1 MSSAGAQESGDA
13 RVPMPRPAPERPRP
27 GRIGR
32 REVPTSWDQQL
43 VWLWTGPDD
52 HVEVFRVPRHSDAA
66 PRPTTLFLHGW
77 GLSPR
82 SYADCIEALAARGA
96 EVIAPT
102 LPGFGESSALERR
115 TSIVDGVETR
125 IAEALGQLDITGP
138 FPVVAHSFG
147 SGVATH
153 LALKHPELVSC
164 LTLVAPV
171 GGAGSA
177 VTSWTEL
184 VTGVRRELRR
194 GSAARVVDVVPNLLR
209 NPLAVAKTAVA
220 AKHIDL
226 VEPLHRVA
234 DLAIP
239 IHLVLAT
246 RDGLVPPG
254 RLRSFATL
262 PGFEV
267 TIVDGNHGWLLHEP
281 AEFARLAVPD

>member
-1 MSSAGAQESGDA
+1 MAAAGAAHPDPPGI
-13 RVPMPRPAPERPRP
+13 PHPRAAVDRRRP
-27 GRIGR
+27 GRVGR
-32 REVPTSWDQQL
+32 REVPDSWEQHL
-43 VWLWTGPDD
+43 VWLSTGADD
-52 HVEVFRVPRHSDAA
+52 HVEVFRVPAHG
-66 PRPTTLFLHGW
+66 PPTRPTTLFLHGW

-82 SYADCIEALAARGA
+82 SYADCIEALAARGTD
-96 EVIAPT
+96 VVAPT
-102 LPGFGESSALERR
+102 LPGFGESSALERG
-115 TSIVDGVETR
+115 SGIVDGVESR
-125 IAEALGQLDITGP
+125 VAEALEQLEISGP
-138 FPVVAHSFG
+138 YPVVAHSFG
-147 SGVATH
+147 CGVATH
-153 LALKHPELVSC
+153 LALHHPELVDS

-209 NPLAVAKTAVA
+209 NPLAVARTAVA

-254 RLRSFATL
+254 RLRAFEKI
-262 PGFEV
+262 PGFDV
-267 TIVDGNHGWLLHEP
+267 TVVDGNHGWLLHEP
-281 AEFARLAVPD
+281 DDFARIALPA